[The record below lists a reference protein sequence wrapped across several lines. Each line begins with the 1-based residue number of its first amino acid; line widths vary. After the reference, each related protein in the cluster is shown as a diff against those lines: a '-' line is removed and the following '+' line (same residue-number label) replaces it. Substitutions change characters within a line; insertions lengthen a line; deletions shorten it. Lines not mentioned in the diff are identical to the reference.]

1 MPFFTELG
9 FETIVSPQSSRTTFE
24 KGQASIPSDTVCFP
38 ACCSTV
44 MWRSCWIWGWTP
56 STTPCMSFNF
66 DEHLGDNH
74 YNCPVV
80 AYYPETIAANMT
92 MRGGTVLINDYVGP
106 HVRHD
111 FPEKMT
117 ETLQKYFGGIR
128 LKDVRRAA
136 DQAYAARDAYL
147 AAVRQKGAE
156 IIDRAR
162 AEGKRILCL
171 AAVPITPIP
180 KSTTV
185 LTCC

>member
-1 MPFFTELG
+1 M
-9 FETIVSPQSSRTTFE
+9 
-24 KGQASIPSDTVCFP
+24 A
-38 ACCSTV
+38 
-44 MWRSCWIWGWTP
+44 
-56 STTPCMSFNF
+56 
-66 DEHLGDNH
+66 DNH

-136 DQAYAARDAYL
+136 DQAYAAGMPIWLLCGRRAQRSLTGL
-147 AAVRQKGAE
+147 ALRGSESSAWRAVLSRRSRNQP
-156 IIDRAR
+156 RY
-162 AEGKRILCL
+162 
-171 AAVPITPIP
+171 
-180 KSTTV
+180 
-185 LTCC
+185 